1 MIENLKKCEFK
12 YTFRDY
18 QKRVLDEVRVHLK
31 DGKLNNAGYSL
42 FGSKMIK

>member
-1 MIENLKKCEFK
+1 MK
-12 YTFRDY
+12 YD
-18 QKRVLDEVRVHLK
+18 KEELLILLDLLK